1 MHIPD
6 GMLDTKTWVT
16 CWAGA
21 AGAVGYASSWVR
33 KNLDQSRIVLMAV
46 LAALIFALQM
56 LNFPV
61 AAGTSGHFGGGVLA
75 GLVLGPWP
83 GCLVM
88 TAVLLIQAMF
98 FGDGGITALG
108 ANILN
113 MGVIA
118 PFLGWGVYRLMTRL
132 GSGRGILAVGAFAAA
147 WAGVFASALVVGIEL
162 WVSGRA
168 DFFTVMGAMGFWHAI
183 IGLGEGVIT
192 AGVLLY
198 LASVRPTLLAEGA
211 GGSSDPSRSVTV
223 VLGVAALLAAGL
235 SFLASKNPDGLEF
248 VYFEQGVGSK
258 FTEWASLSSPFHGYL
273 IPGMASQTAGGI
285 AAAVAGVVITGATLW
300 ALAVSLKRRS
310 SR

>member
-1 MHIPD
+1 
-6 GMLDTKTWVT
+6 MLDTKTWVV

-118 PFLGWGVYRLMTRL
+118 PFLGWGVYRLVTRL
-132 GSGRGILAVGAFAAA
+132 GSNRATLTAAAFAAG
-147 WAGVFASALVVGIEL
+147 WTGVFASALAVGIEL

-183 IGLGEGVIT
+183 IGLGEGAIT

-198 LASVRPTLLAEGA
+198 LASVRPELIAEGA
-211 GGSSDPSRSVTV
+211 GGSSDPSKSVTV
-223 VLGVAALLAAGL
+223 VLGAAALLAAGL
-235 SFLASKNPDGLEF
+235 SFLASKHPDGLEF
-248 VYFEQGVGSK
+248 AYFEQGIGSK
-258 FTEWASLSSPFHGYL
+258 FTEWATISSPFHGYL
-273 IPGMASQTAGGI
+273 VPGLGNQTAGSV
-285 AAAVAGVVITGATLW
+285 AAAIVGVVITGVALW
-300 ALAVSLKRRS
+300 ALGVSLKRRS
-310 SR
+310 S